1 MLEGFKE
8 NPAKRDEKF
17 EEYLK
22 FMKDKI
28 NKDSS
33 EIYKYLNFDQLTDYN
48 SKYIEIAP
56 VS

>member
-1 MLEGFKE
+1 LLGYIPSK
-8 NPAKRDEKF
+8 

>member
-1 MLEGFKE
+1 
-8 NPAKRDEKF
+8 
-17 EEYLK
+17 LK